1 MTAVIVGIVL
11 LTYAGVALGSVP
23 RTRMNRATIAL
34 VGAAALV
41 ALGAVTEEEAV
52 HSIDLGTLLLLGAMM
67 VINNNLRMAGF
78 FTLVTNRVLALAKSP
93 RMLLAV
99 IIGASG
105 VLSALFLNDTICLML
120 TPLLAD
126 VTLRLRRDPL
136 PYLIGLAVATN
147 VGSVATITGNPQ
159 NILIGQSSRISY
171 VDFLIAL
178 GPIALIGLVI
188 CWVVIVLIYRDEFRK
203 PLDAIALPPGS
214 LYRPLLNR
222 TLLIVLGMLAAFL
235 LGLPIVTSACV
246 AAGALLI
253 SRLRPGKLLALDWE
267 LLLMFS
273 GLFVVTGV
281 IEASGLSAALFEQIS
296 PFLKSGLAE
305 FTLAVGALSNIV
317 SNVPAVLLLRPEI
330 PMFDN
335 PRQAWLALAMA
346 STLAGNLTL
355 LGSAATLIVAELAR
369 AKGITLGFMA
379 FLKVGVPVT
388 ILTLLVGV
396 AWLTVFPG

>member
-1 MTAVIVGIVL
+1 MTVVIVGIVL
-11 LTYAGVALGSVP
+11 LTYVGVALGSVP

-41 ALGAVTEEEAV
+41 ALGAVTEEEAIYA
-52 HSIDLGTLLLLGAMM
+52 IDLGTLLLLGAMM

-78 FTLVTNRVLALAKSP
+78 FTLVTNRVLALAKSS
-93 RMLLAV
+93 RMLLAI

-120 TPLLAD
+120 TPLLVD

-159 NILIGQSSRISY
+159 NILIGQSSRINY

-178 GPIALIGLVI
+178 GPVAFVGLVI
-188 CWVVIVLIYRDEFRK
+188 CWLVIVLIYRDEFRK
-203 PLDAIALPPGS
+203 PLDTIVLPPGS
-214 LYRPLLNR
+214 SYLPLLNR
-222 TLLIVLGMLAAFL
+222 TLLIVLAMLAAFL

-281 IEASGLSAALFEQIS
+281 IEASGLSAVLFEQIS
-296 PFLKSGLAE
+296 SFLKSGLAE

-330 PMFDN
+330 SAFDN

-369 AKGITLGFMA
+369 AKGITLGFVA

-388 ILTLLVGV
+388 ILTLLVGI